1 MIGAEKGESVM
12 SMLLALLTGAVI
24 SVMVA
29 VNGELT
35 ACVGTYLAAVIIHIV
50 GTIFSYL
57 LCRVK
62 KTPLFR
68 REGLPLWAYL
78 GGVIGVL
85 TTIFNAAAFG
95 HISMT
100 SIVAL
105 GLLGQSVAAAFID
118 GFGLLGMPKR
128 HLGKETWAGLAISGV
143 GVAVM
148 LDASVTA
155 EMIAVLLS
163 LGAGVST
170 VLSRTVNARLA
181 KKAGALAGSFYNHL
195 IGLPCCIVICLLL
208 TDFQTAAFTMPAP
221 WMLCG
226 GMMGV
231 LVVMLCNHILQKLP
245 ALRLTLLSFLGEIFT
260 GFVIDLVR
268 RQEISG
274 GLLWGSILCAVG
286 FLTTVLWQ
294 VWGEKRRKA

>member
-1 MIGAEKGESVM
+1 
-12 SMLLALLTGAVI
+12 
-24 SVMVA
+24 
-29 VNGELT
+29 
-35 ACVGTYLAAVIIHIV
+35 
-50 GTIFSYL
+50 
-57 LCRVK
+57 
-62 KTPLFR
+62 
-68 REGLPLWAYL
+68 
-78 GGVIGVL
+78 
-85 TTIFNAAAFG
+85 
-95 HISMT
+95 MT

-105 GLLGQSVAAAFID
+105 
-118 GFGLLGMPKR
+118 GLLGMPKR
-128 HLGKETWAGLAISGV
+128 HLGKETWVGLAISGV

-208 TDFQTAAFTMPAP
+208 TDFRTAAFTMPAP

>member
-1 MIGAEKGESVM
+1 MG
-12 SMLLALLTGAVI
+12 MLLALLTGAVI

-35 ACVGTYLAAVIIHIV
+35 ACVGTYLAALIIHIV

-105 GLLGQSVAAAFID
+105 GLLG
-118 GFGLLGMPKR
+118 MPKR
-128 HLGKETWAGLAISGV
+128 HLGKETWVGLAISGV

-208 TDFQTAAFTMPAP
+208 TDFRTAAFTMPAP

>member
-1 MIGAEKGESVM
+1 
-12 SMLLALLTGAVI
+12 
-24 SVMVA
+24 
-29 VNGELT
+29 
-35 ACVGTYLAAVIIHIV
+35 
-50 GTIFSYL
+50 
-57 LCRVK
+57 
-62 KTPLFR
+62 
-68 REGLPLWAYL
+68 
-78 GGVIGVL
+78 
-85 TTIFNAAAFG
+85 
-95 HISMT
+95 
-100 SIVAL
+100 
-105 GLLGQSVAAAFID
+105 
-118 GFGLLGMPKR
+118 MPKR
-128 HLGKETWAGLAISGV
+128 HLGKETWVGLAISGV

-208 TDFQTAAFTMPAP
+208 TDFRTAAFTMPAP